1 MYALTSAGTLIL
13 SFVFGIPMLIVL
25 TRILLQGFRAPFY
38 HPVSQSWF
46 KLTNPVFMP
55 LQKVIP
61 VVRGWH
67 FGGVVLLYL
76 LGLLHAYSLS
86 LVFNA
91 PLALTGL
98 LIAGLGMTLD
108 FVLMSLFWLILVY
121 VIVSWVAA
129 DSRSP
134 MKEFVGFIARPI
146 CAPFRRLIPPIG
158 MLDLSSMVVLL
169 LIQLAK
175 ILASQPLLALGF
187 AMRA

>member
-1 MYALTSAGTLIL
+1 MSAFASAGALIL

-46 KLTNPVFMP
+46 KLTNPFFMP
-55 LQKVIP
+55 LQKVLP

-67 FGGVVLLYL
+67 IGGVVLFCL
-76 LGLLHAYSLS
+76 LGVLHAFALAVVFGFSLTV
-86 LVFNA
+86 LGY
-91 PLALTGL
+91 AL
-98 LIAGLGMTLD
+98 AGLGLALD
-108 FVLMSLFWLILVY
+108 FALMSLFWLILVY
-121 VIVSWVAA
+121 VIVSWVAS

-158 MLDLSSMVVLL
+158 ILDLSSMVVLL
-169 LIQLAK
+169 CLQLGR
-175 ILASQPLLALGF
+175 ILASQPLIELGF
-187 AMRA
+187 GLRA

>member
-1 MYALTSAGTLIL
+1 MYALTSASTLIL
-13 SFVFGIPMLIVL
+13 SFLFGIPMLIVL

-46 KLTNPVFMP
+46 KLTNPFFMP
-55 LQKVIP
+55 LQKVVP

-67 FGGVVLLYL
+67 VGGIVLLLL
-76 LGLLHAYSLS
+76 LGILHAYTLSIVFGASLGATGI
-86 LVFNA
+86 LV
-91 PLALTGL
+91 
-98 LIAGLGMTLD
+98 AGVGMALD
-108 FVLMSLFWLILVY
+108 FALMSLFWLILVY

-169 LIQLAK
+169 CLQLAR
-175 ILASQPLLALGF
+175 ILASGPLIAWGF
-187 AMRA
+187 GLRA

>member
-1 MYALTSAGTLIL
+1 MYALTSAGTLIV

-46 KLTNPVFMP
+46 KLTNPFFMP
-55 LQKVIP
+55 LQKVLP
-61 VVRGWH
+61 VMRGWH
-67 FGGVVLLYL
+67 LGGMMLLYL
-76 LGLLHAYSLS
+76 LGTLHAYTLT
-86 LVFNA
+86 LVFGMS
-91 PLALTGL
+91 LTLPGI

-108 FVLMSLFWLILVY
+108 FVLMSLFWLLLVY

-134 MKEFVGFIARPI
+134 AKEFVGFIARPI

-158 MLDLSSMVVLL
+158 ILDLSCMVVLL
-169 LIQLAK
+169 LIQLGR
-175 ILASQPLLALGF
+175 ILCSEPLIGMGF
-187 AMRA
+187 GMRG